1 MAERLAQ
8 SAMLETSSTILDT
21 PKGAALL
28 ASDEARMVTEAGLN
42 ASAGGNGTR
51 PVEIR
56 IWCRQADSSS
66 PDPPR
71 LGDGIAILIEA
82 VGVTT
87 KEATLSPFDNRAVIG
102 PEIGDNFRAVAQS
115 GDRLRRCAMD

>member
-42 ASAGGNGTR
+42 ASAG
-51 PVEIR
+51 
-56 IWCRQADSSS
+56 
-66 PDPPR
+66 
-71 LGDGIAILIEA
+71 A
-82 VGVTT
+82 VW
-87 KEATLSPFDNRAVIG
+87 D
-102 PEIGDNFRAVAQS
+102 
-115 GDRLRRCAMD
+115 